1 MMQGVLLVMSEEA
14 EAEAEDM
21 PQEGMDKMGT
31 DKQEARNVLYSEE
44 TEDMEVGQ
52 KFTRPHLMLITLE
65 TRGRQERHLWVM
77 QVQEEQ
83 GGAERMVHSLRVQP
97 HYIQP
102 QVVAEVAEADM
113 EPMEEKEVQH
123 LLKATSQFVS
133 EVQEEEAVELMV
145 EMEEMR
151 GHTHIPIVKVNLLE
165 LTEHMVR
172 GMVQVQGG

>member
-1 MMQGVLLVMSEEA
+1 MQGVLLVMSEEV

-21 PQEGMDKMGT
+21 PQEEMDRMDM
-31 DKQEARNVLYSEE
+31 DKQEARNVLYSEG

-52 KFTRPHLMLITLE
+52 KFTRPRLMFITLE
-65 TRGRQERHLWVM
+65 MRGRQERHLWAM

-83 GGAERMVHSLRVQP
+83 GGVERMVHSPRVQP

-113 EPMEEKEVQH
+113 EPMEEMEVQH
-123 LLKATSQFVS
+123 LLKATSQLAS

-145 EMEEMR
+145 EKEEMQ
-151 GHTHIPIVKVNLLE
+151 GLTHIPIVKVNLLE
-165 LTEHMVR
+165 LMENMVG
-172 GMVQVQGG
+172 GMVQVQEE

>member
-1 MMQGVLLVMSEEA
+1 MSEEV

-21 PQEGMDKMGT
+21 PQEGMDKKGM
-31 DKQEARNVLYSEE
+31 DKQEARNVLYSEG

-65 TRGRQERHLWVM
+65 MQGRQERHLWAM

-83 GGAERMVHSLRVQP
+83 GGVERMAHSLRVQP

-102 QVVAEVAEADM
+102 QVVAGVAEADM

-123 LLKATSQFVS
+123 LLKATSQLAS

-165 LTEHMVR
+165 LMEHMAKDMGQVR
-172 GMVQVQGG
+172 GV